1 MTCVKWKTESIS
13 SSVGTRLYSSC
24 SATAIFAL
32 SSRSFFSLVFITS
45 LVSQNPS
52 QKSSKN
58 PFRRIWGIAFSI
70 ELSYP
75 VRVRTCK
82 RGGVTMTKQEEP
94 ISRIVKATEARDR
107 LPQLLNSV
115 YRGEGRVVV
124 ERSGIPVAAIVS
136 PQDLAALD
144 RLDAQRAEL
153 ADVLAEMR
161 KAFKDVPQEE
171 IEEETNKA
179 VAEVRAQMRAEREQA
194 AKAPSTP

>member
-1 MTCVKWKTESIS
+1 
-13 SSVGTRLYSSC
+13 
-24 SATAIFAL
+24 
-32 SSRSFFSLVFITS
+32 
-45 LVSQNPS
+45 
-52 QKSSKN
+52 
-58 PFRRIWGIAFSI
+58 
-70 ELSYP
+70 
-75 VRVRTCK
+75 
-82 RGGVTMTKQEEP
+82 MTKQEK
-94 ISRIVKATEARDR
+94 STNKIVKATEARDR

-161 KAFKDVPQEE
+161 EAFKDVPQEE

>member
-1 MTCVKWKTESIS
+1 
-13 SSVGTRLYSSC
+13 
-24 SATAIFAL
+24 
-32 SSRSFFSLVFITS
+32 
-45 LVSQNPS
+45 
-52 QKSSKN
+52 
-58 PFRRIWGIAFSI
+58 
-70 ELSYP
+70 
-75 VRVRTCK
+75 
-82 RGGVTMTKQEEP
+82 MTKQEE
-94 ISRIVKATEARDR
+94 STNKIVKATEARDR

-124 ERSGIPVAAIVS
+124 QRSGIPVAAIVS

-179 VAEVRAQMRAEREQA
+179 VAEVRAQMRAERERA

>member
-1 MTCVKWKTESIS
+1 
-13 SSVGTRLYSSC
+13 
-24 SATAIFAL
+24 
-32 SSRSFFSLVFITS
+32 
-45 LVSQNPS
+45 VSQKPS
-52 QKSSKN
+52 QKSSRKTF
-58 PFRRIWGIAFSI
+58 PEVFRIAFSI
-70 ELSYP
+70 ELSYH
-75 VRVRTCK
+75 VRVRTYK

-94 ISRIVKATEARDR
+94 TNKIVKATEARDR

-161 KAFKDVPQEE
+161 EAFKDVPQEE

>member
-1 MTCVKWKTESIS
+1 
-13 SSVGTRLYSSC
+13 
-24 SATAIFAL
+24 
-32 SSRSFFSLVFITS
+32 
-45 LVSQNPS
+45 
-52 QKSSKN
+52 
-58 PFRRIWGIAFSI
+58 
-70 ELSYP
+70 
-75 VRVRTCK
+75 
-82 RGGVTMTKQEEP
+82 MTKQEE
-94 ISRIVKATEARDR
+94 STNKIVKATEARDR

-161 KAFKDVPQEE
+161 EAFKDVPQEE

-179 VAEVRAQMRAEREQA
+179 VA
-194 AKAPSTP
+194 